1 MSRWTIDE
9 LATKMDEAVLRR
21 LENYVYRLIDPRNGE
36 TFYVGVGRGK
46 RVLDHVRGTL
56 QPAPT
61 DSLGESEDG
70 DYEDEENL
78 KLSRI
83 WQIRKAGLEVGHII
97 HRHGIPDPKIARI
110 VEAALIDAYPGLS
123 NRVNGHG
130 SSDFGCRHLEQIIHE
145 TGLPEFT
152 PTEPLIL
159 ISIGRSFEAEDSSVY
174 ENTRK
179 AWRASRRNAESFRLI
194 LGHSGGVVRGVF
206 RPTGWLIATR
216 ENFPDLDADMP
227 GRIGFF
233 GEVADP
239 ETVQRYLGHRVPD
252 RYRARGAANPFRYV
266 RPGHSA

>member
-1 MSRWTIDE
+1 MGRWTIEE

-46 RVLDHVRGTL
+46 RVLDHVRGALNPT
-56 QPAPT
+56 PT
-61 DSLGESEDG
+61 DDLSESEEA
-70 DYEDEENL
+70 DYEDAENL

-83 WQIRKAGLEVGHII
+83 WQIRKVGLEVGHII
-97 HRHGIPDPKIARI
+97 HRHGIPDPNTARI

-123 NRVNGHG
+123 NRMNGQG

-145 TGLPEFT
+145 TGLPEFI

-159 ISIGRSFEAEDSSVY
+159 ISIGRSFESEDGSVY

-179 AWRASRRNAESFRLI
+179 AWRASLRNAKPYRLV

-206 RPTGWLIATR
+206 RPSDWLQATR
-216 ENFPDLDADMP
+216 ENFPDLEADMP
-227 GRIGFF
+227 GRIGFV
-233 GEVADP
+233 GKVA
-239 ETVQRYLGHRVPD
+239 EEEAVERYLGHRVPD

-266 RPGHSA
+266 RP

>member
-1 MSRWTIDE
+1 MGRWTIDE

-61 DSLGESEDG
+61 DSLSESEDG

-145 TGLPEFT
+145 TGLPEFM
-152 PTEPLIL
+152 PAEPLIL
-159 ISIGRSFEAEDSSVY
+159 ISIGRSFEADDASIY

-179 AWRASRRNAESFRLI
+179 AWRASLKNARRYHLV

-206 RPTGWLIATR
+206 RPTQWVEATR
-216 ENFPDLDADMP
+216 ENFPDLEADMP
-227 GRIGFF
+227 KRIGFI
-233 GEVADP
+233 GEVP
-239 ETVQRYLGHRVPD
+239 EEEVVARYLGHRVPD
-252 RYRARGAANPFRYV
+252 HYRARGAANPFRYV
-266 RPGHSA
+266 NLTSN

>member
-46 RVLDHVRGTL
+46 RVLDHVLGTL
-56 QPAPT
+56 KPAPT
-61 DSLGESEDG
+61 DSLGESEDA

-110 VEAALIDAYPGLS
+110 VEATLIDAYPGLS

-145 TGLPEFT
+145 TSLPEFT
-152 PTEPLIL
+152 PVEPLIL
-159 ISIGRSFEAEDSSVY
+159 ISIGRSFEAEVASVY

-179 AWRASRRNAESFRLI
+179 AWRASRRNAMPYKLV
-194 LGHSGGVVRGVF
+194 LGHSGGIVRGVF
-206 RPTGWLIATR
+206 RPSKWVSATR
-216 ENFPDLDADMP
+216 VNFPDLEEDIPD
-227 GRIGFF
+227 RIGFI
-233 GEVADP
+233 GEMAES
-239 ETVQRYLGHRVPD
+239 ETINRYLGHRVPD

-266 RPGHSA
+266 KP